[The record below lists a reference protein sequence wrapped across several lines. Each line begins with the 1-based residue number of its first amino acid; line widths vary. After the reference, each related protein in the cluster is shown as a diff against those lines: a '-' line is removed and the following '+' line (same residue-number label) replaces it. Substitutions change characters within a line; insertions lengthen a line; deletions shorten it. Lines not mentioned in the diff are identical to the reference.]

1 MQAFVSILGEIYAG
15 KAHSACPYAIRKLSI
30 PLRFRQR
37 NMGIKTDFLL
47 PSERMTGALSQIIG
61 RRSKLQQNAY
71 VGRFN
76 RTVRAE

>member
-1 MQAFVSILGEIYAG
+1 
-15 KAHSACPYAIRKLSI
+15 
-30 PLRFRQR
+30 
-37 NMGIKTDFLL
+37 MGIKTDFLL